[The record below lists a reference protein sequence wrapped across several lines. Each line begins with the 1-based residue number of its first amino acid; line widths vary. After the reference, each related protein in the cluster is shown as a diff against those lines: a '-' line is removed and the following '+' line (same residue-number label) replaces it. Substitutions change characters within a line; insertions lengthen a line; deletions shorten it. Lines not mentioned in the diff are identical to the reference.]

1 MAIALAA
8 THLAENIKN
17 LALTNPAQRQGTL
30 SLALSNS
37 SNYTGGKL
45 AITLTKIRHS

>member
-1 MAIALAA
+1 VAACQNYNIQHSQIMAIALAA

-17 LALTNPAQRQGTL
+17 
-30 SLALSNS
+30 LALSNS

-45 AITLTKIRHS
+45 AITLTKIQHS